1 MWDISSLQLAKL
13 QFFSSLSFFSV
24 FGLCTVVLGWLLLFC
39 KCMTH
44 RKAADGRWMDMYRFW
59 VRIFALSM
67 TVSLLGMVFLL
78 IQSGALWPN
87 LFVRLGPV
95 SGPLIVLIT
104 ASTFIIKLFV
114 TDVML
119 YRQGT
124 LSSWLHSIFVSL
136 AALGLTVIAVLLIC
150 FQSWLHFPA
159 GLASDAVPLTLTD
172 WRVFILQAQAW
183 HRVAFMIALGCL
195 GVGGLMVSISASEA
209 LTKPLNAAEQLGFGI
224 GTGLTTLGLGALA
237 ASGAAFQTELFRQA
251 APLPIIGVWAQQ
263 LVLGLLVLLALVSLA
278 QWCWYLKR
286 RSDFG
291 KLPRWAQH
299 VLVWVAPAS
308 WLALWL
314 IHVQLSLRDGQY
326 FVHGL
331 VTYAEALSSEQG
343 VVLIS
348 AVTVVMWLLF
358 AVILAGFIFLA
369 RRAARYGVVPVRKI
383 RRTA

>member
-24 FGLCTVVLGWLLLFC
+24 FGLCTVVLGWLLVVC
-39 KCMTH
+39 KGMTH
-44 RKAADGRWMDMYRFW
+44 RQAADGRWMDMYRFW

-67 TVSLLGMVFLL
+67 TVALLGMVFIL

-95 SGPLIVLIT
+95 SGPLIVLI
-104 ASTFIIKLFV
+104 AAITFVIKLFV

-119 YRQGT
+119 YRQGS
-124 LSSWLHSIFVSL
+124 LSSWLHSIFVLL
-136 AALGLTVIAVLLIC
+136 AAFGLSVIAVLLIC

-159 GLASDAVPLTLTD
+159 GLAPDTVPLALVD
-172 WRVFILQAQAW
+172 WRAFILQAQAW
-183 HRVAFMIALGCL
+183 HRVAFMIAMACL

-209 LTKPLNAAEQLGFGI
+209 LTKPLNAAEQLGFRI
-224 GTGLTTLGLGALA
+224 GAWLTAVGLGVLVAG
-237 ASGAAFQTELFRQA
+237 GAVFQTELFRQA
-251 APLPIIGVWAQQ
+251 APLPIIGRWAQQ
-263 LVLGLLVLLALVSLA
+263 AVFGLLLLLALTSLI

-291 KLPRWAQH
+291 KLPRWVLH
-299 VLVWVAPAS
+299 VLVWAGPAS

-314 IHVQLSLRDGQY
+314 THVLLSLRDGQY

-331 VTYAEALSSEQG
+331 VTYAEAFSEQG

-348 AVTVVMWLLF
+348 AVTMVMWLLF
-358 AVILAGFIFLA
+358 AVIAAGFIFLA

>member
-13 QFFSSLSFFSV
+13 QFFSSLSFFSA

-39 KCMTH
+39 KGMTH

-95 SGPLIVLIT
+95 SGPLIVLI
-104 ASTFIIKLFV
+104 AAITFIIKLFI

-119 YRQGT
+119 YRQGG
-124 LSSWLHSIFVSL
+124 LSSWLHSIFVLL
-136 AALGLTVIAVLLIC
+136 AALGLTVIAILLIA

-159 GLASDAVPLTLTD
+159 GLIPDTSPLTLAD
-172 WRVFILQAQAW
+172 WRVFVLQAQTW
-183 HRVAFMIALGCL
+183 HRVIFMAALACL
-195 GVGGLMVSISASEA
+195 GTGGLMVSISASEA
-209 LTKPLNAAEQLGFGI
+209 LAKPLNAAEQLGFRI
-224 GTGLTTLGLGALA
+224 GTGLITLALVTLA
-237 ASGAAFQTELFRQA
+237 ASGMLFHTELFRQA
-251 APLPIIGVWAQQ
+251 APLPMM
-263 LVLGLLVLLALVSLA
+263 GLLTQKLVFGLLLLITLMSVI
-278 QWCWYLKR
+278 QWGWYLKR

-291 KLPRWAQH
+291 KLPRWVHH
-299 VLVWVAPAS
+299 VLVWVGPAT
-308 WLALWL
+308 WLTLWL
-314 IHVQLSLRDGQY
+314 IHLMLSLRDGQY
-326 FVHGL
+326 FVNGL
-331 VTYAEALSSEQG
+331 VTYAEAFNGQQG
-343 VVLIS
+343 AALIGT
-348 AVTVVMWLLF
+348 VTVAMWLMF
-358 AVILAGFIFLA
+358 AVIAAGFVFLA

>member
-13 QFFSSLSFFSV
+13 QFFSSLSFFSA

-39 KCMTH
+39 KGMTH
-44 RKAADGRWMDMYRFW
+44 RKAADGRWMEMYRFW

-67 TVSLLGMVFLL
+67 TVALLGMVFIL

-95 SGPLIVLIT
+95 SGPLIVLI
-104 ASTFIIKLFV
+104 AAITFIIKLFV

-124 LSSWLHSIFVSL
+124 LSSWLHSIFVLL

-159 GLASDAVPLTLTD
+159 GLAPDTLPLTLTD
-172 WRVFILQAQAW
+172 WRAFILQAQAW
-183 HRVAFMIALGCL
+183 HRVAFMIALGAL

-209 LTKPLNAAEQLGFGI
+209 LAKPLNAAEQLGFRI
-224 GTGLTTLGLGALA
+224 GTGLMTLGLVVLA
-237 ASGAAFQTELFRQA
+237 TSGAVFQTELFRQGA
-251 APLPIIGVWAQQ
+251 ALPIIGLWAQK
-263 LVLGLLVLLALVSLA
+263 LVLGLLVLLALVSLI

-286 RSDFG
+286 RNDFG
-291 KLPRWAQH
+291 KLPHWVQH
-299 VLVWVAPAS
+299 VLVWVGPVS
-308 WLALWL
+308 WLVMWL
-314 IHVQLSLRDGQY
+314 TYVLLSLRDGQY

-331 VTYAEALSSEQG
+331 VTYAEAFSSEQG
-343 VVLIS
+343 IVLIS

-358 AVILAGFIFLA
+358 AVIVAGFVFLA